1 MMNDGKRG
9 WKRYLDLD
17 LDNSDFEKIRP
28 ELVKKNLIRETVLN
42 DCRISLFP
50 VNAAVDEAT
59 VFLEKNVVYD
69 LYR

>member
-1 MMNDGKRG
+1 MSQTIDERIVAMHF
-9 WKRYLDLD
+9 
-17 LDNSDFEKIRP
+17 DNSDFEKIRP